1 MNSIGSFLNVDTP
14 FSRHCVITGAASQSK
29 EVACSAFTAFQRAIL
44 SILVLSMIFLS
55 IGFVCICRRNRRL
68 EYKYTRLIE
77 SHTGELPAV
86 ETCGLDE
93 DEDDDEVC
101 AFK

>member
-1 MNSIGSFLNVDTP
+1 
-14 FSRHCVITGAASQSK
+14 
-29 EVACSAFTAFQRAIL
+29 
-44 SILVLSMIFLS
+44 MIFLS